1 MTGDTVI
8 KTTSGSSTMVW
19 IVDVCVEASSME
31 VAVAR
36 DRNDLFIM
44 SLDSRELK

>member
-1 MTGDTVI
+1 MTGDTI
-8 KTTSGSSTMVW
+8 MKITSGSSMTVW
-19 IVDVCVEASSME
+19 IVDVGVEVSSME

-44 SLDSRELK
+44 SLDSSELK